1 MPAPS
6 SCGADAVAQTFPLIV
21 RRELRL
27 ALRRKGDVLNVLVF
41 FVVVASLFPLG
52 VGPEPN
58 QLRAMAAGVVWIA
71 ALLAAVLSL
80 PRLFAADYADGTLE
94 QMLVSPRPLVIIVL
108 AKAAAHWL
116 LTGLPLAL
124 AAPLIGLQYDLP
136 AGALGVLLGS
146 LLIGTPVL
154 SLLGAA
160 GAALTLGVR
169 GGGALLG
176 LLVLPLFVPVLVFGA
191 GAVTA
196 SLIGINPS
204 AHLSLLGAFLA
215 VSSLVGPWAACAALR
230 VALD

>member
-1 MPAPS
+1 MQAF
-6 SCGADAVAQTFPLIV
+6 ALVL
-21 RRELRL
+21 RRELQI

-41 FVVVASLFPLG
+41 FIVVASLFPLG
-52 VGPEPN
+52 IGPEPN

-71 ALLAAVLSL
+71 ALLAALLSL
-80 PRLFAADYADGTLE
+80 PRLFAADLADGTLE
-94 QMLVSPRPLVIIVL
+94 QMLISPQPLVLIVL
-108 AKAAAHWL
+108 AKTAAHWL
-116 LTGLPLAL
+116 STGLPLAL

-136 AGALGVLLGS
+136 AAALGVLLAS

-176 LLVLPLFVPVLVFGA
+176 LLVLPLCVPVLVFGA

-196 SLIGINPS
+196 SLTGINPG

-215 VSSLVGPWAACAALR
+215 VSSIVGPWAACAALR

>member
-1 MPAPS
+1 MPMT
-6 SCGADAVAQTFPLIV
+6 GTFFVVLQRDLHV
-21 RRELRL
+21 
-27 ALRRKGDVLNVLVF
+27 ALRRKGDALNVLVF

-58 QLRAMAAGVVWIA
+58 QLRAMAAGVVWIG

-94 QMLVSPRPLVIIVL
+94 QMLVSPQPLAAIVL
-108 AKAAAHWL
+108 AKTAAHWL

-124 AAPLIGLQYDLP
+124 AAPLIGLQYGLP
-136 AGALGVLLGS
+136 MDALAILLAS

-191 GAVTA
+191 GAVT
-196 SLIGINPS
+196 SVLIGISPS

-215 VSSLVGPWAACAALR
+215 VSSLIGPWAACAALR

>member
-1 MPAPS
+1 VLPAF
-6 SCGADAVAQTFPLIV
+6 AFIV

-27 ALRRKGDVLNVLVF
+27 ALRRKGDVLTVLVF
-41 FVVVASLFPLG
+41 FIVVASLFPLG

-58 QLRAMAAGVVWIA
+58 QLRAMAAGVAWIA

-94 QMLVSPRPLVIIVL
+94 QMLVAPQPLIVVVL
-108 AKAAAHWL
+108 AKCAAHWL

-136 AGALGVLLGS
+136 AEALGLLLAS

-176 LLVLPLFVPVLVFGA
+176 LLILPLFVPVLVFGA

-215 VSSLVGPWAACAALR
+215 VSSLIGPWAACAALR

>member
-1 MPAPS
+1 MPQA
-6 SCGADAVAQTFPLIV
+6 FPLVV

-94 QMLVSPRPLVIIVL
+94 QMLVSPQPLIVVVL

-136 AGALGVLLGS
+136 AGALGVLLAS

-196 SLIGINPS
+196 TLIGINPS

-215 VSSLVGPWAACAALR
+215 VSSLIGPWAACAALR

>member
-1 MPAPS
+1 M
-6 SCGADAVAQTFPLIV
+6 ADAFMLVV

-27 ALRRKGDVLNVLVF
+27 ALRRKGDALNVLVF
-41 FVVVASLFPLG
+41 FVVVASLFPFG

-80 PRLFAADYADGTLE
+80 PRLFAADHADGTLE
-94 QMLVSPRPLVIIVL
+94 QMLLAPQPLVVVVL
-108 AKAAAHWL
+108 AKTAAHWL

-124 AAPLIGLQYDLP
+124 ASPVIGLQYGVPGD
-136 AGALGVLLGS
+136 ALLILLAS

-154 SLLGAA
+154 SLIGAA

-196 SLIGINPS
+196 TLTGINPS

>member
-1 MPAPS
+1 VNRAFL
-6 SCGADAVAQTFPLIV
+6 DVLQRDLRIAQ
-21 RRELRL
+21 
-27 ALRRKGDVLNVLVF
+27 RRKGDVLNVLVF

-71 ALLAAVLSL
+71 ALLAALLSL
-80 PRLFAADYADGTLE
+80 PRLFAADHVDGTLE
-94 QMLVSPRPLVIIVL
+94 QMLVAPQPLAIIVL
-108 AKAAAHWL
+108 AKIAAHWL
-116 LTGLPLAL
+116 TTGLPLAI

-136 AGALGVLLGS
+136 ADALAILLAS

-215 VSSLVGPWAACAALR
+215 VSSIVGPWAACAALR

>member
-1 MPAPS
+1 MRAF
-6 SCGADAVAQTFPLIV
+6 AFIV

-27 ALRRKGDVLNVLVF
+27 ALRRQGDLLNVIVF
-41 FVVVASLFPLG
+41 FVVISSLFPLG

-58 QLRAMAAGVVWIA
+58 QLRAMAGGVAWIA
-71 ALLAAVLSL
+71 ALLAALLSL
-80 PRLFAADYADGTLE
+80 PRLFAADYGDGTLE
-94 QMLVSPRPLVIIVL
+94 QMLVSPQPLALVVL
-108 AKAAAHWL
+108 AKIAAHWL
-116 LTGLPLAL
+116 CTGLPLTL
-124 AAPLIGLQYDLP
+124 AAPLIGLQYGLP
-136 AGALGVLLGS
+136 ADALWVLLIS

-176 LLVLPLFVPVLVFGA
+176 LLLLPLCTPVLVFGA

-196 SLIGINPS
+196 TLTGINPS
-204 AHLSLLGAFLA
+204 THLSLLGAFLA

>member
-1 MPAPS
+1 MPQ
-6 SCGADAVAQTFPLIV
+6 GFPLV
-21 RRELRL
+21 VYRELRL

-94 QMLVSPRPLVIIVL
+94 QMLVSPQPLIAVVL

-136 AGALGVLLGS
+136 AGALGVLLAS

-196 SLIGINPS
+196 TLIGINPS

-215 VSSLVGPWAACAALR
+215 VSSLIGPWAACAALR

>member
-1 MPAPS
+1 MSAF
-6 SCGADAVAQTFPLIV
+6 ATVLA
-21 RRELRL
+21 RELRI

-58 QLRAMAAGVVWIA
+58 QLRAMAAGVAWIA

-94 QMLVSPRPLVIIVL
+94 QMLLAPSPLAAIVL
-108 AKAAAHWL
+108 AKTAAHWL

-124 AAPLIGLQYDLP
+124 AAPLIGLQYNLP
-136 AGALGVLLGS
+136 ADALWVLLVS

-160 GAALTLGVR
+160 GSALTLGAH

-176 LLVLPLFVPVLVFGA
+176 LLVLPLYVPVLVFGA

-196 SLIGINPS
+196 TLTGIDPS

-215 VSSLVGPWAACAALR
+215 VSSVVGPWAACAALR

>member
-1 MPAPS
+1 MT
-6 SCGADAVAQTFPLIV
+6 GFLAVL
-21 RRELRL
+21 RREWRV
-27 ALRRKGDVLNVLVF
+27 ALRRRGDVLNVLVF

-71 ALLAAVLSL
+71 ALLAALLSL
-80 PRLFAADYADGTLE
+80 PRLFAADHVDGTLE
-94 QMLVSPRPLVIIVL
+94 QMLVAPQPLAVIVL
-108 AKAAAHWL
+108 AKIAAHWL
-116 LTGLPLAL
+116 TTGLPLAI

-136 AGALGVLLGS
+136 ADALAILLAS

-215 VSSLVGPWAACAALR
+215 VSSIVGPWAACAALR

>member
-1 MPAPS
+1 MT
-6 SCGADAVAQTFPLIV
+6 GFFAVL
-21 RRELRL
+21 RRELQV

-71 ALLAAVLSL
+71 ALLAALLSL
-80 PRLFAADYADGTLE
+80 PRLFAADHVDGTLE
-94 QMLVSPRPLVIIVL
+94 QMLVAPQPLAVIVL
-108 AKAAAHWL
+108 SKIAAHWL
-116 LTGLPLAL
+116 TTGLPLAI

-136 AGALGVLLGS
+136 ADALAILLAS

-169 GGGALLG
+169 GGGGALLG
-176 LLVLPLFVPVLVFGA
+176 LLVLPLFVPVMVFGA
-191 GAVTA
+191 GAVTS

-215 VSSLVGPWAACAALR
+215 VSSIVGPWAACAALR

>member
-1 MPAPS
+1 MLE
-6 SCGADAVAQTFPLIV
+6 VARALV
-21 RRELRL
+21 ARDLRL
-27 ALRRKGDVLNVLVF
+27 ALRRRADVATALLF
-41 FVVVASLFPLG
+41 FVIVASLFPLG

-58 QLRAMAAGVVWIA
+58 QLRAMAPGVVWIA
-71 ALLAAVLSL
+71 ALLASVLSL
-80 PRLFAADYADGTLE
+80 PRLFASDYADGTLE
-94 QMLVSPRPLVIIVL
+94 QMLVSPQPLAVVVL
-108 AKAAAHWL
+108 AKTAAHWL

-124 AAPLIGLQYDLP
+124 AAPLIGLQYGLP
-136 AGALGVLLGS
+136 VDALGVLLAS

-191 GAVTA
+191 GAVSA
-196 SLIGINPS
+196 LLIGINPS

-215 VSSLVGPWAACAALR
+215 VSSLVGPLAACAALR
-230 VALD
+230 EALD

>member
-1 MPAPS
+1 MT
-6 SCGADAVAQTFPLIV
+6 GFLTVLL
-21 RRELRL
+21 RELRI

-41 FVVVASLFPLG
+41 FVVIASLFPLG

-58 QLRAMAAGVVWIA
+58 QLRAMGAGVVWIA
-71 ALLAAVLSL
+71 ALLAALLSL

-94 QMLVSPRPLVIIVL
+94 QMLVSPQPLAVIVL
-108 AKAAAHWL
+108 AKIAAHWL
-116 LTGLPLAL
+116 LTGLPLVL
-124 AAPLIGLQYDLP
+124 VAPLIGLQYGLP
-136 AGALGVLLGS
+136 ADAFGVLLAS

-160 GAALTLGVR
+160 GSALTLGVR

-176 LLVLPLFVPVLVFGA
+176 LLVLPLLVPVLVFGA
-191 GAVTA
+191 GAVSA
-196 SLIGINPS
+196 AMSGLDPS

-215 VSSLVGPWAACAALR
+215 VSSLIGPWAACAALR

>member
-1 MPAPS
+1 MT
-6 SCGADAVAQTFPLIV
+6 GFLAVL
-21 RRELRL
+21 RREWQV
-27 ALRRKGDVLNVLVF
+27 ALRRKGDVLNVLAF

-52 VGPEPN
+52 VGPEPG

-71 ALLAAVLSL
+71 ALLAALLSL
-80 PRLFAADYADGTLE
+80 PRLFAADHVDGTLE
-94 QMLVSPRPLVIIVL
+94 QMLVAPQPLVIVVL
-108 AKAAAHWL
+108 AKIAAHWL
-116 LTGLPLAL
+116 TTGLPLAI

-136 AGALGVLLGS
+136 AGALAILLAS

-196 SLIGINPS
+196 SLIGVNPS

-215 VSSLVGPWAACAALR
+215 VSSIVGPWAACAALR

>member
-1 MPAPS
+1 MT
-6 SCGADAVAQTFPLIV
+6 GFLAVL
-21 RRELRL
+21 RRELQV

-71 ALLAAVLSL
+71 ALLAALLSL
-80 PRLFAADYADGTLE
+80 PRLFAADHVDGTLE
-94 QMLVSPRPLVIIVL
+94 QMLVAPRPLVIVVL
-108 AKAAAHWL
+108 AKIAAHWL
-116 LTGLPLAL
+116 TTGLPLAI

-136 AGALGVLLGS
+136 AGALAILLAS
-146 LLIGTPVL
+146 LAIGTPVL

-196 SLIGINPS
+196 SLIGVNPS

-215 VSSLVGPWAACAALR
+215 VSSIVGPWAACAALR

>member
-1 MPAPS
+1 MLQPFS
-6 SCGADAVAQTFPLIV
+6 LVV

-27 ALRRKGDVLNVLVF
+27 ALRRKGDALNVLVF

-58 QLRAMAAGVVWIA
+58 QLRAMAAGVAWIG

-80 PRLFAADYADGTLE
+80 PRLFAADHADGTLE
-94 QMLVSPRPLVIIVL
+94 QMLVSPQPLPLVVL
-108 AKAAAHWL
+108 AKIVAHWL

-124 AAPLIGLQYDLP
+124 VAPLIGLQYGLP
-136 AGALGVLLGS
+136 ADALAILVAS

-176 LLVLPLFVPVLVFGA
+176 LLVLPLFVPVLIFGA

-196 SLIGINPS
+196 ALSGIGSS
-204 AHLSLLGAFLA
+204 AYLSLLGAFLA
-215 VSSLVGPWAACAALR
+215 VSSLIGPWAACAALR

>member
-1 MPAPS
+1 VLQAFS
-6 SCGADAVAQTFPLIV
+6 FII

-71 ALLAAVLSL
+71 ALLAALLSL
-80 PRLFAADYADGTLE
+80 PRLFAADLADGTLE
-94 QMLVSPRPLVIIVL
+94 QMLVSPQPLLVVVL
-108 AKAAAHWL
+108 AKIAAHWL
-116 LTGLPLAL
+116 TTGLPLAI

-136 AGALGVLLGS
+136 AGALAILLAS
-146 LLIGTPVL
+146 LLIGSPVL

-160 GAALTLGVR
+160 GAALTLGLR

-176 LLVLPLFVPVLVFGA
+176 LLVLPLLVPVIVFGA

-196 SLIGINPS
+196 GLIGINPS
-204 AHLSLLGAFLA
+204 SHLSLLGAFLA
-215 VSSLVGPWAACAALR
+215 VSSIVGPWAACAALR
-230 VALD
+230 AALD

>member
-1 MPAPS
+1 MA
-6 SCGADAVAQTFPLIV
+6 GFLTVL
-21 RRELRL
+21 RRELQI

-41 FVVVASLFPLG
+41 FIVVASLFPLG

-58 QLRAMAAGVVWIA
+58 QLRAMAAGVTWIA

-80 PRLFAADYADGTLE
+80 PRLFAADHADGTLE
-94 QMLVSPRPLVIIVL
+94 QLLVSPQPLAVVVL
-108 AKAAAHWL
+108 AKTAAHWL

-136 AGALGVLLGS
+136 ADALGVLLAS
-146 LLIGTPVL
+146 LLLGTPVL

-191 GAVTA
+191 GAVT
-196 SLIGINPS
+196 SVLIGINPS

-215 VSSLVGPWAACAALR
+215 VSSLVGPWAACVALR

>member
-1 MPAPS
+1 MT
-6 SCGADAVAQTFPLIV
+6 GFLAVLH
-21 RRELRL
+21 RELNI

-71 ALLAAVLSL
+71 ALLAALLSL
-80 PRLFAADYADGTLE
+80 PRLFTTDYADGTLE
-94 QMLVSPRPLVIIVL
+94 QMLVSPQPLVVVVL
-108 AKAAAHWL
+108 AKIFAHWL
-116 LTGLPLAL
+116 CTGLPLAL
-124 AAPLIGLQYDLP
+124 AAPLIGLQYNLP
-136 AGALGVLLGS
+136 PDALWILLVS

-176 LLVLPLFVPVLVFGA
+176 LLVLPLCVPVLVFGA

-196 SLIGINPS
+196 CLTGINPS

>member
-1 MPAPS
+1 MS
-6 SCGADAVAQTFPLIV
+6 GFLTVL
-21 RRELRL
+21 RRELRI
-27 ALRRKGDVLNVLVF
+27 ALRRKGDAINVLVF
-41 FVVVASLFPLG
+41 FVIVASLFPLG

-58 QLRAMAAGVVWIA
+58 QLRAMAAGVAWIA
-71 ALLAAVLSL
+71 ALLAALLSL

-94 QMLVSPRPLVIIVL
+94 QMLVAPQPLALVVL
-108 AKAAAHWL
+108 AKIAAHWL
-116 LTGLPLAL
+116 LSGLPLAIV
-124 AAPLIGLQYDLP
+124 APLIGLQYGLP
-136 AGALGVLLGS
+136 ADALCVLLVS

-196 SLIGINPS
+196 SLIGLNPS

>member
-1 MPAPS
+1 VNRAFL
-6 SCGADAVAQTFPLIV
+6 DVLQRDLRIAQ
-21 RRELRL
+21 
-27 ALRRKGDVLNVLVF
+27 RRKGDVLNVLVF

-71 ALLAAVLSL
+71 ALLAALLSL
-80 PRLFAADYADGTLE
+80 PRLFAADHLDGTLE
-94 QMLVSPRPLVIIVL
+94 QMLVAPQPLAIIVL
-108 AKAAAHWL
+108 AKIAAHWL
-116 LTGLPLAL
+116 TTGLPLAI

-136 AGALGVLLGS
+136 ADALAILLAS

-215 VSSLVGPWAACAALR
+215 VSSIVGPWAACAALR

>member
-1 MPAPS
+1 MS
-6 SCGADAVAQTFPLIV
+6 GFQAVL
-21 RRELRL
+21 RRELQI

-41 FVVVASLFPLG
+41 FVVVASLFPLA

-71 ALLAAVLSL
+71 ALLAALLSL

-94 QMLVSPRPLVIIVL
+94 QMLLSPQPLALVVL
-108 AKAAAHWL
+108 AKIAVHWL
-116 LTGLPLAL
+116 STGLPLAL

-136 AGALGVLLGS
+136 PASLWLLLAS

-176 LLVLPLFVPVLVFGA
+176 LLVLPLCVPVLVFGA
-191 GAVTA
+191 GAVGA
-196 SLIGINPS
+196 QMIGINPA

>member
-1 MPAPS
+1 MK
-6 SCGADAVAQTFPLIV
+6 GFLVVV
-21 RRELRL
+21 RRDLKIVLRH
-27 ALRRKGDVLNVLVF
+27 KGDALNVLVF

-58 QLRAMAAGVVWIA
+58 QLRAMAAGVAWIA
-71 ALLAAVLSL
+71 ALLAALLSL

-94 QMLVSPRPLVIIVL
+94 QMLVAPQPLALVVL
-108 AKAAAHWL
+108 GKIAAHWL
-116 LTGLPLAL
+116 VTGLPLAL
-124 AAPLIGLQYDLP
+124 VAPLIGLQYALP
-136 AGALGVLLGS
+136 TDALCVLLLS

-176 LLVLPLFVPVLVFGA
+176 LLVLPLCVPVLVFGA
-191 GAVTA
+191 GAVGA
-196 SLIGINPS
+196 QLSGLDAS

>member
-1 MPAPS
+1 MA
-6 SCGADAVAQTFPLIV
+6 AFALIV

-27 ALRRKGDVLNVLVF
+27 ALRRKGDALNVLVF

-94 QMLVSPRPLVIIVL
+94 QMLVSPQLLIVVVL
-108 AKAAAHWL
+108 GKCAAHWL

-136 AGALGVLLGS
+136 TGALGVLLAS

-160 GAALTLGVR
+160 GAALALGAR

-191 GAVTA
+191 GAVSA
-196 SLIGINPS
+196 ELSGVNPS

>member
-1 MPAPS
+1 MLDAFAP
-6 SCGADAVAQTFPLIV
+6 VL
-21 RRELRL
+21 RRELQI

-41 FVVVASLFPLG
+41 FIVVGSLFPLG

-58 QLRAMAAGVVWIA
+58 QLRAMAAGVAWIG

-94 QMLVSPRPLVIIVL
+94 QMLVSPLPLGMIVL
-108 AKAAAHWL
+108 AKVAGHWL
-116 LTGLPLAL
+116 LTGLPLTL
-124 AAPLIGLQYDLP
+124 AAPIIGLQYDLP
-136 AGALGVLLGS
+136 PDVLGLLLVS

-154 SLLGAA
+154 SLLGVA

-169 GGGALLG
+169 GGGALLA
-176 LLVLPLFVPVLVFGA
+176 LLILPLFVPVLVFGA

-196 SLIGINPS
+196 GLTGINPG

-215 VSSLVGPWAACAALR
+215 VSSVVGPWAACAALR

>member
-1 MPAPS
+1 VP
-6 SCGADAVAQTFPLIV
+6 GGFLLVLG
-21 RRELRL
+21 RELRIV
-27 ALRRKGDVLNVLVF
+27 LRRKGDALNVLVF
-41 FVVVASLFPLG
+41 FVVVASLFPFG

-58 QLRAMAAGVVWIA
+58 QLRAMGAGVVWIA

-80 PRLFAADYADGTLE
+80 PRLFAADHADGTLE
-94 QMLVSPRPLVIIVL
+94 QMLLAPRPLLVIVL
-108 AKAAAHWL
+108 AKTAAHWL
-116 LTGLPLAL
+116 LTGLPLTL
-124 AAPLIGLQYDLP
+124 VSPVIGLQYGIPGD
-136 AGALGVLLGS
+136 ALMTLIAS

-154 SLLGAA
+154 SLIGAA

-176 LLVLPLFVPVLVFGA
+176 LLVLPLFVPVLIFGA

-196 SLIGINPS
+196 SLIGIKPD
-204 AHLSLLGAFLA
+204 AYLSLLGAFLA

>member
-1 MPAPS
+1 MT
-6 SCGADAVAQTFPLIV
+6 GFLAVL
-21 RRELRL
+21 RREWRV

-58 QLRAMAAGVVWIA
+58 QLRAMAAGVIWIA

-80 PRLFAADYADGTLE
+80 PRLFAADHADGTLE
-94 QMLVSPRPLVIIVL
+94 QMLVSPQPLAVVVL
-108 AKAAAHWL
+108 AKTAAHWL
-116 LTGLPLAL
+116 LTGLPVAL

-136 AGALGVLLGS
+136 PAALWILLAS

-196 SLIGINPS
+196 TLIGINPS
-204 AHLSLLGAFLA
+204 AQLSLLGAFLA
-215 VSSLVGPWAACAALR
+215 VSSLIGPWAACAALR

>member
-1 MPAPS
+1 MA
-6 SCGADAVAQTFPLIV
+6 GFLTVL
-21 RRELRL
+21 RRELQI

-41 FVVVASLFPLG
+41 FTVVASLFPLG
-52 VGPEPN
+52 VGAEPN
-58 QLRAMAAGVVWIA
+58 QLRAMAAGVTWIA

-80 PRLFAADYADGTLE
+80 PRLFAADHADGTLE
-94 QMLVSPRPLVIIVL
+94 QLLVSPQLLAVVVL
-108 AKAAAHWL
+108 AKTAAHWL

-136 AGALGVLLGS
+136 ADALGVLLAS
-146 LLIGTPVL
+146 LFIGTPVL

-191 GAVTA
+191 GAVT
-196 SLIGINPS
+196 SVLIGINPS

-215 VSSLVGPWAACAALR
+215 VSSVVGPWATCAALR